1 MIKQKTARAML
12 YDWHDGQWSAT
23 YAAAS
28 SGLVGDINALIGEVS
43 TISFQPDREKL
54 LTWLLK
60 QIELGRH
67 VCVGDTSNPANY
79 YLALPWAER

>member
-12 YDWHDGQWSAT
+12 YDWHGGQWSAT

-28 SGLVGDINALIGEVS
+28 SGLVEDANALLGEVS
-43 TISFQPDREKL
+43 TISFQPDRER
-54 LTWLLK
+54 LTEWLLR
-60 QIELGRH
+60 QIKLNNRVEIFGT
-67 VCVGDTSNPANY
+67 D